1 MSAEDEQSQ
10 SGYEDGSGGPG
21 APTTLTAL
29 EVCCRPLLLF
39 PEDALPCGRN
49 GILREKWDKMSSVLM
64 IRFVLMMR
72 LGCQWTYGE
81 GYQDYHGGGV

>member
-29 EVCCRPLLLF
+29 EVCFVAGSFKLSLG
-39 PEDALPCGRN
+39 D
-49 GILREKWDKMSSVLM
+49 LRD
-64 IRFVLMMR
+64 F
-72 LGCQWTYGE
+72 E
-81 GYQDYHGGGV
+81 G